1 MFSIQVP
8 LNAKDLPAQ
17 MGAMRDCLDA
27 NGIEAAGF
35 SYRMYLL
42 NGARHFLGLT
52 RNLIRRTNFYLIKPR
67 ACPMMRVAFDQT
79 P

>member
-1 MFSIQVP
+1 MFSIQIP

-35 SYRMYLL
+35 SVRKRT
-42 NGARHFLGLT
+42 AFLVFRAPQDAGLFSEQFALRKET
-52 RNLIRRTNFYLIKPR
+52 LRKR
-67 ACPMMRVAFDQT
+67 A
-79 P
+79 